1 MNSKFSFRDSEVAM
15 NLMLN
20 LILIKA
26 ICKKEEKITANG
38 SIKNILAT
46 QFKLADRENWSQRKR
61 KPTNENM
68 SAEVWEF
75 RLL

>member
-1 MNSKFSFRDSEVAM
+1 
-15 NLMLN
+15 MLN

-26 ICKKEEKITANG
+26 ICKKEEKIIEKKK

-61 KPTNENM
+61 KSLTNENM